1 MSETQDLGVVFD
13 YPIIGGDTL
22 YGIMGALNYSLS
34 LNMEQSEFKD
44 SIAHIGLDGFI
55 TLAAIHMTDGIV
67 FTFKN
72 MSNAESK
79 IASEEIT
86 LPFPV
91 VTTASQFVNFKEEL
105 AFLAGLE
112 LNTPIEYNYVS
123 AGVYRKLKLLLAT
136 YGYGSYSIISNEQRG
151 GLQGMK
157 LKFYGAGSE
166 LKETYPSLID
176 CSLVAIISLPKGD
189 NWEDLII
196 KAE

>member
-34 LNMEQSEFKD
+34 LNMSQAEFKD

-55 TLAAIHMTDGIV
+55 TLPAIHVTDGIV

-72 MSNAESK
+72 MTNAESK
-79 IASEEIT
+79 ITSEEIT
-86 LPFPV
+86 PPFPV

-105 AFLAGLE
+105 AFLGDLE
-112 LNTPIEYNYVS
+112 LGKPIEYGYVT
-123 AGVYRKLKLLLAT
+123 AGMYRKLKMLLST
-136 YGYGSYSIISNEQRG
+136 YGYGSYSIISDGQCRG
-151 GLQGMK
+151 LKGMK

-176 CSLVAIISLPKGD
+176 CSLVVIISLPKGD
-189 NWEDLII
+189 KWEDLII